1 MRLFD
6 IKNKQNSAN
15 QGKDIKKILTKLATI
30 ITDAYVMLLF
40 LNSSTYLVIFCLY
53 VVKLKKIQI
62 LDVKVQEIW
71 RELKCCLW

>member
-6 IKNKQNSAN
+6 IKNKQN
-15 QGKDIKKILTKLATI
+15 IKKILTKLATI
-30 ITDAYVMLLF
+30 IADAYVMLLF

-53 VVKLKKIQI
+53 VIKLKKIQI

>member
-6 IKNKQNSAN
+6 IKNKQN
-15 QGKDIKKILTKLATI
+15 IKKILMKLATI
-30 ITDAYVMLLF
+30 IADAYVMLLF

-53 VVKLKKIQI
+53 VIKLKKIQI

>member
-1 MRLFD
+1 MRLSD
-6 IKNKQNSAN
+6 IKNKQN
-15 QGKDIKKILTKLATI
+15 IKKILTKLATI
-30 ITDAYVMLLF
+30 IADAYVMLLF